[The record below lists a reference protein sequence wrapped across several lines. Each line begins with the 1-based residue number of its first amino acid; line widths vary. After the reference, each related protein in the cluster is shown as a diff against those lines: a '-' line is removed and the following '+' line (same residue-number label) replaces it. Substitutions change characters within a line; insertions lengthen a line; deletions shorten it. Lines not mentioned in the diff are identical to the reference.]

1 MRASRHRTLWLGAAL
16 IALGTA
22 LVAVPLVLPAYA
34 TWRQAQ
40 LAQATAPWRPARR
53 AQAARAG
60 SRVAATASLASQ
72 PEPALGQVA
81 AYLRIPKIDVA
92 ATVLQ
97 GTSDALLASAPG
109 HEPQSVM
116 PGTSGTAVI
125 VAHNLTFFRHIDA
138 LRPGDTVVVGTAQG
152 VFTFKVTRSL
162 VVPANS
168 SLPNTTWPSLDLVAC
183 YPLNALYYTSDRYV
197 VETALVSRS
206 PSPAGSLAGL
216 QPNPP
221 QFLATLPA
229 NLASQPLWLS
239 DTGYEV
245 GRATFS
251 GGPSQRLT
259 ASGASWSLV
268 AQSIRM
274 FAATVRALQVAT
286 PSPLA
291 GFGPDPAVEGLAGG
305 GPWVVAP
312 RAPLDVSIDLDAAG
326 QPLAVT
332 VETPLAHIAS
342 PDGAT
347 KAPFAITLLVRGDVL
362 YLQRAG
368 TV

>member
-1 MRASRHRTLWLGAAL
+1 MRELTRRTSWLGAAL
-16 IALGTA
+16 ITIGAA
-22 LVAVPLVLPAYA
+22 LVALPLLMPYYSN
-34 TWRQAQ
+34 WRQAQ
-40 LAQATAPWRPARR
+40 LAQAAAPWHAGRHP
-53 AQAARAG
+53 QAARA
-60 SRVAATASLASQ
+60 VAVTAAPLPARAQ
-72 PEPALGQVA
+72 PGTGQVA
-81 AYLRIPKIDVA
+81 AYLRIPKIDVS

-116 PGTSGTAVI
+116 PGTPGTSVI

-138 LRPGDTVVVGTAQG
+138 LRPGDTVVAGTAQG

-197 VETALVSRS
+197 VETALVSAS
-206 PSPAGSLAGL
+206 PAPAGSVAGL
-216 QPNPP
+216 RPGTP
-221 QFLATLPA
+221 QFLATLPPK
-229 NLASQPLWLS
+229 LASQPLWLS

-245 GRATFS
+245 GSATFT
-251 GGPSQRLT
+251 GGPSLRLT

-274 FAATVRALQVAT
+274 FAATVRALRVAA

-291 GFGPDPAVEGLAGG
+291 GFGPDPAMQGLAGG
-305 GPWVVAP
+305 GPWVVVP
-312 RAPLDVSIDLDAAG
+312 QAPLDVSIELGASG

-332 VETPLAHIAS
+332 VETPLARVAS
-342 PDGAT
+342 PGGAT
-347 KAPFAITLLVRGDVL
+347 KAPFAVTLLVRGGVL
-362 YLQRAG
+362 YLRSAG
-368 TV
+368 TA